1 MKKVD
6 ISKEK
11 LKKMYLEDNL
21 SLEKIGKIYG
31 VSRNTIRNKVI
42 EYNLQKEIKN
52 KKDISKEELYEL
64 YINQNLLQKEIA
76 ETKQISI
83 KKIQRL
89 LKKYGIKKPK
99 ELFYFQIKKIVK
111 DKYGVG
117 NVSQLQVVKDKVKE
131 TVIKKYGVDN
141 VSKNVEIKNKK
152 KEKAIQ
158 KYGVDC
164 VLKDVGIRTKINNT
178 IKEKYGVNNI
188 SQSSVAREKTKKT
201 NLERYGVEYP
211 GQNESV
217 KQKVIQTNL
226 KRYGAKTVFQSEI
239 VKKKIKQTN
248 LNKYGNNN
256 ILGSPIIKERIKQ
269 TCLEKYGVP
278 YFCMT
283 EKCRKANGNAIS
295 KINKE
300 FSKRLKENNIRNKLE
315 KSIENYS
322 YDVEILN
329 TNILLELNPT
339 YTHNS
344 THGSEF
350 RGHKKKPLK
359 ATYHFN
365 KTIVAKEN
373 GYQCIHIWDWDNC
386 YKIINLLK
394 SKETIYARKCYCK
407 NISKKQ
413 CDDFLETYHLQG
425 SCRGQKVLLGLFYNN
440 KLVEVMTFG
449 KPRYNSKYEWEL
461 LRLCSVFD
469 YNIIGGASKLFSY
482 FIEKYNPKNI
492 ISYCDNS
499 KFNGNVYKILGFKLL
514 SYGNPSKHWYNMKT
528 KQHITDNL
536 LRQRGY
542 DQLFNTN
549 YGKGS
554 SNKELMIQNGFVEI
568 YDCGQSTY
576 IWKNNSF

>member
-1 MKKVD
+1 
-6 ISKEK
+6 
-11 LKKMYLEDNL
+11 
-21 SLEKIGKIYG
+21 
-31 VSRNTIRNKVI
+31 
-42 EYNLQKEIKN
+42 
-52 KKDISKEELYEL
+52 
-64 YINQNLLQKEIA
+64 
-76 ETKQISI
+76 
-83 KKIQRL
+83 
-89 LKKYGIKKPK
+89 
-99 ELFYFQIKKIVK
+99 
-111 DKYGVG
+111 
-117 NVSQLQVVKDKVKE
+117 
-131 TVIKKYGVDN
+131 
-141 VSKNVEIKNKK
+141 
-152 KEKAIQ
+152 
-158 KYGVDC
+158 
-164 VLKDVGIRTKINNT
+164 
-178 IKEKYGVNNI
+178 
-188 SQSSVAREKTKKT
+188 
-201 NLERYGVEYP
+201 
-211 GQNESV
+211 
-217 KQKVIQTNL
+217 
-226 KRYGAKTVFQSEI
+226 
-239 VKKKIKQTN
+239 
-248 LNKYGNNN
+248 
-256 ILGSPIIKERIKQ
+256 
-269 TCLEKYGVP
+269 
-278 YFCMT
+278 MT

-295 KINKE
+295 KVNKE
-300 FSKRLKENNIRNKLE
+300 FSKQLKENNIRNKLE
-315 KSIENYS
+315 KSVKNYS
-322 YDVEILN
+322 YDIEILN
-329 TNILLELNPT
+329 SNILLELNPT

-350 RGHKKKPLK
+350 RGHKKKPLE

-386 YKIINLLK
+386 DKIINILK
-394 SKETIYARKCYCK
+394 PKETIYARKCYCK
-407 NISKKQ
+407 NISKEQ

-449 KPRYNSKYEWEL
+449 KPRYNLKYEWEL

-482 FIEKYNPKNI
+482 FVEKYNPKNV

-499 KFNGNVYKILGFKLL
+499 KFNGNVYKTLGFKFL

-576 IWKNNSF
+576 TWKNNSF